1 MDESIYQVNLVGMA
15 KAQLTYKE
23 GKTICIIL
31 MQRLG
36 LSPFR
41 KKCTKRVDSEK
52 KKLRGE

>member
-1 MDESIYQVNLVGMA
+1 MDESIYQVNLVGIA

-23 GKTICIIL
+23 GKAICIIL

-41 KKCTKRVDSEK
+41 KKMYK
-52 KKLRGE
+52 KDGL

>member
-1 MDESIYQVNLVGMA
+1 
-15 KAQLTYKE
+15 
-23 GKTICIIL
+23 L

-52 KKLRGE
+52 KKLRGEWNAHPYKHR